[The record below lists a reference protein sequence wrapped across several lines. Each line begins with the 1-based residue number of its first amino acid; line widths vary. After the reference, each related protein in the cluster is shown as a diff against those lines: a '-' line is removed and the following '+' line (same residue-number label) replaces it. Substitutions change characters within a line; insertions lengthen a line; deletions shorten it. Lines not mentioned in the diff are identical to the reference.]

1 MLLACVVELHP
12 DTADVFTDRQFGGNQ
27 LGVLPEPAIPLA
39 TIVIAIPA
47 ALALANL
54 IAAVPGRAAART
66 RPATVL
72 RTE

>member
-1 MLLACVVELHP
+1 
-12 DTADVFTDRQFGGNQ
+12 
-27 LGVLPEPAIPLA
+27 VLPEPAVPLT
-39 TIVIAIPA
+39 TILIAIPA

-54 IAAVPGRAAART
+54 IAAVPGRAAAHT